1 MGSDPINFK
10 GDPNYSWGMIIISD
24 IIKGTGWGSIMYLAA
39 IVGTNEELYDAA
51 DIDGA
56 SRLQK
61 IWYVTLPVVMPLFVL
76 QLVLSIS
83 SIMGNDAASMLL
95 WQTQSNLEKTEV
107 INTFVLKEGINN
119 MLYSYASAVGLFQ
132 SLVGLVLLVGSNWI
146 SKKINGSGVIF

>member
-1 MGSDPINFK
+1 
-10 GDPNYSWGMIIISD
+10 
-24 IIKGTGWGSIMYLAA
+24 
-39 IVGTNEELYDAA
+39 
-51 DIDGA
+51 
-56 SRLQK
+56 
-61 IWYVTLPVVMPLFVL
+61 
-76 QLVLSIS
+76 
-83 SIMGNDAASMLL
+83 MLL